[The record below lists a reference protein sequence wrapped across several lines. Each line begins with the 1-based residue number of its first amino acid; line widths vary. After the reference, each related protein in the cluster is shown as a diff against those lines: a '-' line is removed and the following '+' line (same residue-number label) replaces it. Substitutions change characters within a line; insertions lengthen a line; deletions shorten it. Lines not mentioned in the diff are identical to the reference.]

1 MKVRAVAGC
10 SPITVDKADCAM
22 TRDMPSIAAAF
33 DVLELEQSPR
43 ETLEQIDRAV
53 DWSQFDR
60 FLIWLSP
67 SPQERRVRAPLM
79 LFKALLLKQWFKLR
93 AIDFDFDIADRLS
106 FRSFIGLREGEA
118 PPTYDEVKGFADRL
132 VARGIDTEVYAE
144 LREQF
149 LRSDL
154 GRVLVKSGRGLAT
167 GPAEFAVF
175 HFDARPAEWL
185 EIEKRFLGFWEQLRA
200 GKTLPAMDDFRF
212 SEIPDLMP
220 HTALIR
226 VLEGG
231 EGFCYEFMGETLTA
245 SNGGSTV
252 GMTIESKM
260 ANNFR
265 EYGHAGFQGQLY
277 KLFKKSLKEEAPVST
292 SEFFANAAGRKCQI
306 WLVVAPIGDS
316 SGAPEILFSAAWIK
330 PVSIN

>member
-1 MKVRAVAGC
+1 
-10 SPITVDKADCAM
+10 
-22 TRDMPSIAAAF
+22 MPTIAAAF

-43 ETLEQIDRAV
+43 ETLEQIDRAI

-60 FLIWLSP
+60 YLIWLSAG
-67 SPQERRVRAPLM
+67 PQERRLRAPVM

-106 FRSFIGLREGEA
+106 FRRFIGLRDGEP

-132 VARGIDTEVYAE
+132 VARAIDTELYAE
-144 LREQF
+144 LQAQF

-175 HFDARPAEWL
+175 HCDARPAEWL
-185 EIEKRFLGFWEQLRA
+185 EIEQRFLDFWDHLRG
-200 GKTLPAMDDFRF
+200 GKSLPSMDDFRF
-212 SEIPDLMP
+212 SDIPDLMP

-226 VLEGG
+226 VLEQE
-231 EGFCYEFMGETLTA
+231 EGFCYEFMGETLA
-245 SNGGSTV
+245 AGNGGSTV

-260 ANNFR
+260 ATNFR
-265 EYGHAGFQGQLY
+265 EYGHAGFQGQLF
-277 KLFKKSLKEEAPVST
+277 KLFKKTLKAEGPVST
-292 SEFFANAAGRKCQI
+292 SEYFANAAGRKCQI
-306 WLVVAPIGDS
+306 WIVVAPIGDK
-316 SGAPEILFSAAWIK
+316 SGSPEILFSAAWIK